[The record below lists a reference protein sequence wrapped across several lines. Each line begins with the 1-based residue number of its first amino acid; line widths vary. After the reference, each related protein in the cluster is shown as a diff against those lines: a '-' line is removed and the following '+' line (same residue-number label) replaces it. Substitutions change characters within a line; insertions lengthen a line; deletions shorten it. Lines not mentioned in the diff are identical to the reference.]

1 MYLCSNISHFKLL
14 LCYRPK
20 YSSSNSDILLTIN
33 CYCSKYC
40 LSPWLLPHCSGVV
53 CNHLQVNNG
62 TVNYVNKTIS
72 HIGRTFEDM
81 AVVTCED
88 GFRAKKRTW
97 VAICQS
103 DGEWLP
109 EPVCEGKQDTGTDE
123 CVINKL
129 LILHLS
135 ETKTRSRP
143 INEYFG
149 GVVTNTGWHFA

>member
-1 MYLCSNISHFKLL
+1 MYSCSNTSHFKLL

-20 YSSSNSDILLTIN
+20 YSSSNSDLLLAIN
-33 CYCSKYC
+33 YYCSKYC

-53 CNHLQVNNG
+53 CNHLQVSNG
-62 TVNYVNKTIS
+62 NVNYVNRTIS
-72 HIGRTFEDM
+72 HNGRTFEDT

-88 GFRAKKRTW
+88 GFRAKKRIW
-97 VAICQS
+97 VAKCQS
-103 DGEWLP
+103 DGKWLP
-109 EPVCEGKQDTGTDE
+109 EPVCEGKQDTDE
-123 CVINKL
+123 RVIIKL

-149 GVVTNTGWHFA
+149 GVLTNTG